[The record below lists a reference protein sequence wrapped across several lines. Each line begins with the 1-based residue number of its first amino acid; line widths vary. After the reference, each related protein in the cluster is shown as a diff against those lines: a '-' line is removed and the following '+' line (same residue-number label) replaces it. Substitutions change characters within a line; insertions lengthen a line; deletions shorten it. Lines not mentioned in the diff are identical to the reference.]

1 MPSSPIMPSL
11 QPTGWNEAIGF
22 FAPLSDVLFRIR
34 WFGAA
39 ALVGM
44 MRALRLRPEDL
55 DTLFPWVLLSMVVN
69 VLVWLA
75 LLVGLAGTLPKK
87 TPVSSLVE
95 ISLTPNPLRPQMTS
109 PAVPTLRRPDGMLP
123 VRRESVPSTASPAA
137 RAVALNAYLKDWESR
152 IMAQAQ
158 KRLFAGGHPVLPQ
171 GRVVVAVT
179 IAPDGQLMQ
188 IEMRQGS
195 KNIALVNAVDT
206 IIREAAPFP
215 ALPAIWQSPPTP
227 LRIVRTWGFE

>member
-1 MPSSPIMPSL
+1 MKPSRRAATALPSSS
-11 QPTGWNEAIGF
+11 IGF
-22 FAPLSDVLFRIR
+22 FAPLSGFLFRIR

-39 ALVGM
+39 ALAGM
-44 MRALRLRPEDL
+44 MRVLRLRPEDL
-55 DTLFPWVLLSMVVN
+55 DTLFPWVLLSVVIN
-69 VLVWLA
+69 VLVWLV
-75 LLVGLAGTLPKK
+75 LLGGLAGTLPVK

-95 ISLTPNPLRPQMTS
+95 ISLTPNPLRPQITS
-109 PAVPTLRRPDGMLP
+109 PAVPASRSPDGILP

-137 RAVALNAYLKDWESR
+137 RAVALNAYLKDWEGR
-152 IMAQAQ
+152 IMALAQ
-158 KRLFAGGHPVLPQ
+158 KHLFAGGHPVLPQ

-195 KNIALVNAVDT
+195 KNVALVNAVDT

-227 LRIVRTWGFE
+227 LRIVRTWSFE

>member
-11 QPTGWNEAIGF
+11 RPIGWDEAIGF

-39 ALVGM
+39 APAGM
-44 MRALRLRPEDL
+44 TRVLRLRPEDL
-55 DTLFPWVLLSMVVN
+55 DTLFPWVLLSVAINM
-69 VLVWLA
+69 LVWL
-75 LLVGLAGTLPKK
+75 LLLGGLEGLPPQK

-95 ISLTPNPLRPQMTS
+95 ISLMPSLLHPRMTS
-109 PAVPTLRRPDGMLP
+109 PASPAPRRPDGDLP
-123 VRRESVPSTASPAA
+123 VSRERAPATVPAA
-137 RAVALNAYLKDWESR
+137 ARTIALNAYLKDWEGR
-152 IMAQAQ
+152 IMALAQ
-158 KRLFAGGHPVLPQ
+158 KNLFAGGHPVLPR

-179 IAPDGQLMQ
+179 IAPGGQLMQ
-188 IEMRQGS
+188 IEMWQGA
-195 KNIALVNAVDT
+195 KNVALVSAVDT

-227 LRIVRTWGFE
+227 LRIVRTWSFE

>member
-11 QPTGWNEAIGF
+11 QPIGWNEAIGF
-22 FAPLSDVLFRIR
+22 FAPLSGFLFRIR

-39 ALVGM
+39 ALVSM

-55 DTLFPWVLLSMVVN
+55 DTLFPWVLLSVVIN
-69 VLVWLA
+69 VLVWLV
-75 LLVGLAGTLPKK
+75 LLGGLAGTLPVK

-109 PAVPTLRRPDGMLP
+109 PAVPAPRRPDGILP
-123 VRRESVPSTASPAA
+123 VRRESMPSTASPAA
-137 RAVALNAYLKDWESR
+137 RAVALNAYLKDWEGR
-152 IMAQAQ
+152 IMALAQ
-158 KRLFAGGHPVLPQ
+158 KQLFAGGHLVLPQ
-171 GRVVVAVT
+171 GSVVVAVT

-227 LRIVRTWGFE
+227 LRIVRTWSFE